1 MRTVVVGYVN
11 TEEGEAA
18 LRAGVAEALRR
29 EAQLVVVHSS
39 RGGVALDGD
48 AAVAIKQAL
57 VAVQQE
63 LTADH
68 VPFHIRNLVRG
79 NDPAE
84 DIVAI
89 VEEYDADLAV
99 IGIRRRTTVGKFLLG
114 SQAQQVLMAAP
125 CPVLAV
131 KA

>member
-1 MRTVVVGYVN
+1 MQRALCMGWGYGTVVVGYVN
-11 TEEGEAA
+11 A
-18 LRAGVAEALRR
+18 LKKVRPPCVLESRRRCVARR
-29 EAQLVVVHSS
+29 SWWWS
-39 RGGVALDGD
+39 RSESGRVALDGD

-68 VPFHIRNLVRG
+68 VPFHIRNLG
-79 NDPAE
+79 AATPAE

-89 VEEYDADLAV
+89 VEEYDADLRAV

-114 SQAQQVLMAAP
+114 TRHSR
-125 CPVLAV
+125 C
-131 KA
+131 